1 MIHFSERE
9 PRGPREGKH
18 RMDRNNLKGYDG
30 DRINATLI
38 PAAATSACCAGWQS
52 FRVASSRCPS
62 AHRLVTPAGGKKRVC
77 TQLASPPVTTRAL
90 RRTRSSAPTQPPLA
104 FVSPLQ
110 RVQAQVGATSDL
122 IERAPFTVPVDALD
136 YNRLAVFRG
145 MT

>member
-1 MIHFSERE
+1 MKA
-9 PRGPREGKH
+9 KH
-18 RMDRNNLKGYDG
+18 RMDRNYLKGYDG

-52 FRVASSRCPS
+52 FRVASLRCPS

-110 RVQAQVGATSDL
+110 RVQAL
-122 IERAPFTVPVDALD
+122 ERAPFTVPVDALD